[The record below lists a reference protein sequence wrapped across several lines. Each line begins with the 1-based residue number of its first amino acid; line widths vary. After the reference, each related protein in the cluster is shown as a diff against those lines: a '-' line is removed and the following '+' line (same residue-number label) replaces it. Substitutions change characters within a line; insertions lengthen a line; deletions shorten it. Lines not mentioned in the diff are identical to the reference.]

1 MGYLITLAAASLIGM
16 SGILASTIGISRNIE
31 TVVQNNSI
39 INELITILQKTQL
52 RPFFRPTDKKVRQTM
67 KTFNQTGC
75 SLFNRYV
82 RPDRRCNQYRPQ
94 YG

>member
-52 RPFFRPTDKKVRQTM
+52 RPFFGRQTR
-67 KTFNQTGC
+67 K
-75 SLFNRYV
+75 
-82 RPDRRCNQYRPQ
+82 
-94 YG
+94 